1 MRTKLFL
8 AFFTVIIIAL
18 VSNFLYEHLIVK
30 DFEDYAN
37 GAKEDKLY
45 WILASVEGSYS
56 DGRWNEMSLHE
67 AVHWA
72 TMLGFDLE
80 ILDINEEKLVDT
92 ASVTEHLSSSMKRRM
107 ESMIDIR
114 SGKGD
119 FESYPLY
126 QEGKE
131 IGAMK
136 ARELSRVGTIKEKEA
151 LFKKRGRDFLVMSFI
166 IAGSGALFL
175 AIFFSLFLS
184 MPLNKM
190 KKAVGTMAEGDFSVR
205 IPSGSRDEIGKLA
218 EKFNFMAEALQRE
231 EALRK
236 HLTSNIAH
244 ELRTP
249 LTVMKANTEA
259 MIDGVVKNDTEGLEN
274 IRIEVEKL
282 IKLVEGIEDIT
293 KAEASFFSKKDHSKI
308 NIPEFLSGIAARMRP
323 LAAEKNLELNL
334 VTNKGLDVFSDPSK
348 LERIIQNIL
357 ANAIRNTESGGI
369 WVDYGTEKHMFFIEI
384 RDSGTGIPEDKIP
397 LVFKRF
403 YKGKNSKG
411 IGLGLAIVKELVD
424 VMGGRI
430 ELTSKVS
437 EGTEFKIWLPL
448 KV

>member
-1 MRTKLFL
+1 
-8 AFFTVIIIAL
+8 
-18 VSNFLYEHLIVK
+18 
-30 DFEDYAN
+30 
-37 GAKEDKLY
+37 
-45 WILASVEGSYS
+45 
-56 DGRWNEMSLHE
+56 
-67 AVHWA
+67 
-72 TMLGFDLE
+72 
-80 ILDINEEKLVDT
+80 
-92 ASVTEHLSSSMKRRM
+92 
-107 ESMIDIR
+107 
-114 SGKGD
+114 
-119 FESYPLY
+119 
-126 QEGKE
+126 
-131 IGAMK
+131 
-136 ARELSRVGTIKEKEA
+136 
-151 LFKKRGRDFLVMSFI
+151 
-166 IAGSGALFL
+166 
-175 AIFFSLFLS
+175 
-184 MPLNKM
+184 
-190 KKAVGTMAEGDFSVR
+190 
-205 IPSGSRDEIGKLA
+205 
-218 EKFNFMAEALQRE
+218 
-231 EALRK
+231 
-236 HLTSNIAH
+236 
-244 ELRTP
+244 
-249 LTVMKANTEA
+249 MKANTEA

>member
-18 VSNFLYEHLIVK
+18 VSNFIYEHLIVK

-56 DGRWNEMSLHE
+56 DGKWDEVSLHE
-67 AVHWA
+67 ALHWA

-80 ILDINEEKLVDT
+80 ILDINEKKIADT
-92 ASVTEHLSSSMKRRM
+92 ASVTEHLSPSMKRRM

-114 SGKGD
+114 SGKGNY
-119 FESYPLY
+119 ESYPLY
-126 QEGKE
+126 QEGRE
-131 IGAMK
+131 IGTML
-136 ARELSRVGTIKEKEA
+136 ARELSRVGAIKEKEA
-151 LFKKRGRDFLVMSFI
+151 LFKKRGRDFLLMSFI

-175 AIFFSLFLS
+175 AILFSLFLS

-190 KKAVGTMAEGDFSVR
+190 KKAVGSMAEGDFSVR

-218 EKFNFMAEALQRE
+218 ERFNFMAEALQRE

-259 MIDGVVKNDTEGLEN
+259 MIDGVVKSDTEGLEN

-293 KAEASFFSKKDHSKI
+293 KAEASFFSRKDYLKI
-308 NIPEFLSGIAARMRP
+308 NIPEFLSGLLTRMRP
-323 LAAEKNLELNL
+323 LAAEKNLDLKL
-334 VTNKGLDVFSDPSK
+334 VTNKDLEAFSDASK
-348 LERIIQNIL
+348 L
-357 ANAIRNTESGGI
+357 
-369 WVDYGTEKHMFFIEI
+369 
-384 RDSGTGIPEDKIP
+384 
-397 LVFKRF
+397 
-403 YKGKNSKG
+403 
-411 IGLGLAIVKELVD
+411 
-424 VMGGRI
+424 
-430 ELTSKVS
+430 
-437 EGTEFKIWLPL
+437 
-448 KV
+448 